1 MDTSAAECARV
12 VLQTVPV
19 MMRGLGSHLR
29 SQTGLNLSIP
39 QLRTLMFLRRH
50 EGASISDVAEHLE
63 IALPSVSRLIDGLV
77 VRGLVRRQPHAT
89 DRRRVALALTATG
102 RGALDVAQRA
112 AEDYLAAVLIRLTP
126 SERSTV
132 AQAMRALR
140 GVFAPEREPVPVGA
154 R

>member
-1 MDTSAAECARV
+1 MDTSAAECARA

-29 SQTGLNLSIP
+29 SQAGINLSIP
-39 QLRTLMFLRRH
+39 QLRALMFLRRH
-50 EGASISDVAEHLE
+50 EGASMSDAAEHLE
-63 IALPSVSRLIDGLV
+63 IALPSVSRLVDGLV

-89 DRRRVALALTATG
+89 DRRRVTLALTATG
-102 RGALDVAQRA
+102 REALHAAQQA
-112 AEDYLAAVLIRLTP
+112 AEDYLAALLIRLTP

-132 AQAMRALR
+132 AHAMGALQ

>member
-1 MDTSAAECARV
+1 

-29 SQTGLNLSIP
+29 LQTGLNLSIP

-50 EGASISDVAEHLE
+50 EGASISDAAEHLE

-77 VRGLVRRQPHAT
+77 VRSLVRRHRHAT
-89 DRRRVALALTATG
+89 DRRRVTLALTATG
-102 RGALDVAQRA
+102 RGALDTAQRV
-112 AEDYLAAVLIRLTP
+112 AEDYLAAVLMRLTP
-126 SERSTV
+126 SVRSTV
-132 AQAMRALR
+132 VQAMQALL
-140 GVFAPEREPVPVGA
+140 GVFAPEREPVPVGM

>member
-1 MDTSAAECARV
+1 
-12 VLQTVPV
+12 
-19 MMRGLGSHLR
+19 
-29 SQTGLNLSIP
+29 
-39 QLRTLMFLRRH
+39 MFLRRH